1 MQLTKAQIEQVK
13 YQLKKLEATATN
25 DEVREAAKD
34 LEEFDANSIADK
46 VLASRT
52 TSLTNGV
59 EQGSVITSGLSIP
72 TSEPVNNSLTVAQK
86 QTLTQIQAQQLGIE
100 LSQLEITEVSTMV
113 ANEITDSI
121 GYLQAVGEIIK
132 QFIERRNNQASVA
145 ISEQIANIATII
157 TTGNDQLGDIFN
169 GANRQLQ
176 EIVSQCKQRREDYKS
191 PYASKLEG
199 IREILQIL

>member
-34 LEEFDANSIADK
+34 LEEFDANSIADR
-46 VLASRT
+46 VLASRS
-52 TSLTNGV
+52 TSITEV
-59 EQGSVITSGLSIP
+59 EQGSVITSGLSLPI
-72 TSEPVNNSLTVAQK
+72 SEPVNNSLTIAQK
-86 QTLTQIQAQQLGIE
+86 QTLTQIQSQQLGIE
-100 LSQLEITEVSTMV
+100 LSQLEITEVSAMV
-113 ANEITDSI
+113 ASEITDSI

-169 GANRQLQ
+169 GANRQLN

-199 IREILQIL
+199 IREILQIS